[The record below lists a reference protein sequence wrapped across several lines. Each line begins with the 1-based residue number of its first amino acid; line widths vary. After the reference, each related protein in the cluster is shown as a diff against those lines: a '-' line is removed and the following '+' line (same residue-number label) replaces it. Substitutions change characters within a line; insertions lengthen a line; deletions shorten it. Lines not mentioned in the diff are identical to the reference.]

1 MAWMT
6 AAGNAPFVVA
16 LLVMVGLAL
25 AELVALAT
33 GVGLNDVVDDLL
45 LPPSGGSD
53 AGTGMEATGSEVHGV
68 VGRFLAWLHI
78 GKVPVLMVLI
88 VLLAVFGLVGLAG
101 QGLLRQWFGAPAPAL
116 LAVPLVLAL
125 ALPPVRW
132 CSGLLARILP
142 RDETSAIDLDRSV
155 GRTGTVVGGTAR
167 AGLPAQARVTDR
179 FGTDHY
185 VLAEPEDPALA
196 FPTGTVVLLVRRT
209 GGSRF
214 GVIANPNPVLVDGG

>member
-45 LPPSGGSD
+45 LPSSAGSD
-53 AGTGMEATGSEVHGV
+53 AGTGMEATGSEVQGV

-88 VLLAVFGLVGLAG
+88 ILLALFGLIGLVGQNLART
-101 QGLLRQWFGAPAPAL
+101 LFGAPAPTL
-116 LAVPLVLAL
+116 LAVPLAFAV

-142 RDETSAIDLDRSV
+142 GDESSAIDLDQLV

-185 VLAEPEDPALA
+185 VLAEPEDAAETFPAGA
-196 FPTGTVVLLVRRT
+196 VVLLVRRT
-209 GGSRF
+209 GGGRF
-214 GVIANPNPVLVDGG
+214 AVIANPNPALVDGT